1 MLDGRWKR
9 PDVRVT
15 PQPETLADNVES
27 LLFFIF
33 GCAAHFSPPSG

>member
-1 MLDGRWKR
+1 MLDGRWRR

-27 LLFFIF
+27 LLFFVF
-33 GCAAHFSPPSG
+33 GLVGVYLAWWL